1 MIGSNSRLIPAA
13 AHHRHRQH
21 RMPLQLNKGAEPH
34 VEHLITNFN
43 QVSQKPPLSLQ
54 LVKVIEYTPFA
65 LVVHPRATS

>member
-1 MIGSNSRLIPAA
+1 
-13 AHHRHRQH
+13 
-21 RMPLQLNKGAEPH
+21 MPLQLNKGAEPH

-54 LVKVIEYTPFA
+54 LVKVIEATPFA